1 VRPFAR
7 SHGQQIAAWPQAASG
22 ERFIGADGNVGFL
35 TLSSDSHHQAV
46 FANSEGEETLL
57 SKLSDSPC

>member
-1 VRPFAR
+1 MRPFAR

-22 ERFIGADGNVGFL
+22 ERFIGFL